1 MNDQKHRDH
10 VTETPDVSYIKNVDV
25 THEVSDVY
33 ISGIARFVVGLSI
46 LMIGSFLLVW
56 SMFRVFD
63 ARIKEQKRSPM
74 ALSDK
79 ERLPPEPRLQ
89 GAPGFG
95 EGLEKTATTEK
106 TESGAIAG
114 AGLEQPK
121 NPLWEIKAVRDQWND
136 VLEHGPIDKDGK
148 RYGMPIERAKEEI
161 LKQGL
166 PARPQTADGKQQTAD
181 GRKQTVDG
189 SKQ

>member
-1 MNDQKHRDH
+1 MSHSNNKPEH

-33 ISGIARFVVGLSI
+33 ISGIAKFVVGLSI
-46 LMIGSFLLVW
+46 LMIASFLLMW
-56 SMFRVFD
+56 GMFRVFD
-63 ARIKEQKRSPM
+63 ARIKEPKRSPM
-74 ALSDK
+74 ALGDK

-95 EGLEKTATTEK
+95 DGLEKNPS

-114 AGLEQPK
+114 ERLPTPK
-121 NPLWEIKAVRDQWND
+121 DPLFEMRVLREKWEKDLKEGPVDQN
-136 VLEHGPIDKDGK
+136 GK

-166 PARPQTADGKQQTAD
+166 PARPQTADS
-181 GRKQTVDG
+181 RKQ
-189 SKQ
+189 